1 MSNDKLAIYRDA
13 LTKAQPSFAAA
24 IPETVRKFLTPE
36 RVTKIALTAIGKTPK
51 LMECTP
57 HSILRAVMDATALGL
72 DVSGG
77 VMGQAYLVPY
87 KDTCQLIVG
96 YRGLIALARRSG
108 NIESLA
114 AHAVYEKDHFELEY
128 GLAEKLVHR
137 PSLDESRGKLI
148 AVYCVSKFVGGGQH
162 VETMLK
168 SEVDAIRARSRAGQS
183 GPWVTDYEQM
193 ALKTVIRRAAK
204 YLPMSIDLADA
215 LERDEDTPDF
225 TPEPINV
232 TPVDAQPEVPQEGTF
247 GFKKRG
253 RTAKADLKPHEQ
265 AWFDKQKQAAP
276 PQELPPPNEWDNVG
290 PPPLDDEQGDHQ

>member
-108 NIESLA
+108 NIESIS
-114 AHAVYEKDHFELEY
+114 AHIVYEKDHFELEY
-128 GLAEKLVHR
+128 GLSEKLVHR
-137 PSLDESRGKLI
+137 PSMSEDRGKLI
-148 AVYCVSKFVGGGQH
+148 AVYCVAKFVGGGQH
-162 VETMLK
+162 VEVMLK
-168 SEVDAIRARSRAGQS
+168 SECDAIRARSRAGQS
-183 GPWVTDYEQM
+183 GPWVTDYPAM
-193 ALKTVIRRAAK
+193 CVKSVIRRAAK
-204 YLPMSIDLADA
+204 FLPMSTDLADA
-215 LERDEDTPDF
+215 LEKDADAPEFDN
-225 TPEPINV
+225 PEPINV
-232 TPVDAQPEVPQEGTF
+232 TPDAQPEAPQEGTF

-253 RTAKADLKPHEQ
+253 RPAKQDLKPHEQ
-265 AWFDKQKQAAP
+265 AWLDKQKQAAP
-276 PQELPPPNEWDNVG
+276 QEPPPPNEWDNVG
-290 PPPLDDEQGDHQ
+290 PPPMDDEPGADG